1 MKGVPVSVIS
11 KSAEDLVK
19 GESELWSVDT
29 EPSTPRMLADTLVR
43 NPGALF
49 GMTTV
54 AVLVICAVLAG
65 VISPQDPFRQDL
77 AVRLQPPMSTFHG
90 HLHVLGTDLLG
101 RDMLSRV
108 IYGSRAS
115 LTVGVSSVLVGAS
128 IGLFLGVV
136 AGYYGGW
143 VDLGVMRWID
153 LQLSIPFLVLAIAVM
168 AVLGPSLRNIVI
180 VLALTGYVTYARVV
194 RSETLS
200 IKGREYV
207 VAARALGAGD
217 GRLLIRHVIP
227 NILPSLIVIG
237 TTEVA
242 RMITAEAALSYLG
255 LGVQPPTPAWGT
267 MVFDGQTL
275 LPLAPWVS
283 IAPGIAIVVTV
294 LAINLL
300 GDWLREVIDPRLRV
314 AT

>member
-1 MKGVPVSVIS
+1 
-11 KSAEDLVK
+11 
-19 GESELWSVDT
+19 
-29 EPSTPRMLADTLVR
+29 
-43 NPGALF
+43 
-49 GMTTV
+49 
-54 AVLVICAVLAG
+54 
-65 VISPQDPFRQDL
+65 
-77 AVRLQPPMSTFHG
+77 MSTFHG